1 MRKWALPVEPGNVLG
16 GLVETEGE
24 IIKDMFLDVF
34 TKPRLH
40 SQNNHKPKW
49 EYGDAL
55 FRLICNL
62 KGGD

>member
-1 MRKWALPVEPGNVLG
+1 MLG

-24 IIKDMFLDVF
+24 IIEDMFLDVF

-40 SQNNHKPKW
+40 SQNNHKPRW